1 MLHESIMVP
10 SFSAISDNAIAIYLD
25 TTALYSYLG
34 QHLKGCYPIAS

>member
-25 TTALYSYLG
+25 NTAIQLPKSTPKPIYS
-34 QHLKGCYPIAS
+34 